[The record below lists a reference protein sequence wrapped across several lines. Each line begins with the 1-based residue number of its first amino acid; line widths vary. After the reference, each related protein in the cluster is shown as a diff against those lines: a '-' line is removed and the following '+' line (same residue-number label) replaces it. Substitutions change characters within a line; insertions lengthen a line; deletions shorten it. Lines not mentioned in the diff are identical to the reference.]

1 MKNLTWLLLFNL
13 CACALFAQ
21 DGSIATVKEIKGT
34 AYSINMETGK
44 KNLLKNGDKI
54 KLSTSIET
62 DSGSMLLLLLHN
74 GSLKLILEKSRI
86 QITGPSPRSQKIHQ
100 QIDRMAVVGGTKAS
114 DQSEKN
120 VKWYVDEGEELV
132 SSLKK
137 SFTQRDYYSVVRL
150 AEQKKLEKIDHPE
163 ICYYLGVSYLK
174 LDLPGRSL
182 PFFQSIVKQKVFEYY
197 DLALFGAFLSH
208 LKLGEPQKAQEVYL
222 TSQKK
227 SLFYSEMEN
236 LLFDKS

>member
-1 MKNLTWLLLFNL
+1 MKNLTWLLLLNL

-21 DGSIATVKEIKGT
+21 DASIATVKEIKGT

-54 KLSTSIET
+54 KISTSIET

-74 GSLKLILEKSRI
+74 GSLKLILEKSRV
-86 QITGPSPRSQKIHQ
+86 QITSPTTQSQKIHR

-114 DQSEKN
+114 DQSEKS
-120 VKWYVDEGEELV
+120 VKWYLDEDEELIAN
-132 SSLKK
+132 LKK

-150 AEQKKLEKIDHPE
+150 AEQKSLKSAEHPQ
-163 ICYYLGVSYLK
+163 ISYYLGVSYLK
-174 LDLPGRSL
+174 LDLPGKSL
-182 PFFQSIVKQKVFEYY
+182 PFFESIITQKIFEYY

-208 LKLGEPQKAQEVYL
+208 LKLGEAQKAREVYL

-236 LLFDKS
+236 LLLDKS